1 MKSSWRQ
8 VAFSFEWPDF
18 DYYMDQQ
25 GPNGRLRVVL
35 SSAIDSDER
44 LD

>member
-1 MKSSWRQ
+1 MKSSRRQ

-25 GPNGRLRVVL
+25 GPNARLRVVPD
-35 SSAIDSDER
+35 SPVDSDER